1 MENYSLSD
9 IAAVANND
17 GIGGFGGGGSAW
29 VLIIL
34 FALIFGNGFGVNGNG
49 GALTEAQM
57 CNMNN
62 FTQLE
67 NAVGRL
73 ADNQF
78 NQSMMLQRGL
88 CDIGYQNL
96 DQFNNVGRD
105 LCAGFANTIASV
117 NQASARAQECCCET
131 NRNIDGVRYENA
143 INTAAINANIDAKFA
158 ALEKNQL
165 EQTIAAQQNQINQ
178 LQLQSQLCGVVR
190 YPNAMTYNAGFSP
203 FCASYGCNTG
213 CGNI

>member
-9 IAAVANND
+9 IAAVSDNKM
-17 GIGGFGGGGSAW
+17 GGFGGNSAW

-34 FALIFGNGFGVNGNG
+34 FALIFGWGGNSFGNRNACG
-49 GALTEAQM
+49 LTEADL
-57 CNMNN
+57 CNANN
-62 FTQLE
+62 FTQLQ
-67 NAVGRL
+67 NAVGRMN
-73 ADNQF
+73 DNMA
-78 NQSMMLQRGL
+78 NQNMLIANGMCNL
-88 CDIGYQNL
+88 GYQNL
-96 DQFNNVGRD
+96 EQFNQLGRD
-105 LCAGFANTIASV
+105 LCQGFATNVEAT

-131 NRNIDGVRYENA
+131 NRNIDSVRYENA
-143 INTAAINANIDAKFA
+143 MNTAAINANIDAKFA

-203 FCASYGCNTG
+203 FCGCNTG

>member
-9 IAAVANND
+9 IAAVSDNKMD
-17 GIGGFGGGGSAW
+17 GFGGNSAW

-34 FALIFGNGFGVNGNG
+34 FALIFGWGGNGFGNRNACG
-49 GALTEAQM
+49 LTEADL
-57 CNMNN
+57 CNANN
-62 FTQLE
+62 FTQLQ
-67 NAVGRL
+67 NAVGRMN
-73 ADNQF
+73 DNMA
-78 NQSMMLQRGL
+78 NQNMLISNGMCNL
-88 CDIGYQNL
+88 GYQNL
-96 DQFNNVGRD
+96 EQFNQLGRD
-105 LCAGFANTIASV
+105 MCQGFSAGIAAT

-131 NRNIDGVRYENA
+131 NRNIDSVRYENA
-143 INTAAINANIDAKFA
+143 MNTASINANIDAKFA

-190 YPNAMTYNAGFSP
+190 YPNAMTYSAGFSP
-203 FCASYGCNTG
+203 FCGCNTG

>member
-9 IAAVANND
+9 IAAVSDN
-17 GIGGFGGGGSAW
+17 GSFGGGNSAW

-34 FALIFGNGFGVNGNG
+34 FALIFGWGGNGFGCGNNGVV
-49 GALTEAQM
+49 TEAQM

-67 NAVGRL
+67 NSVGRL
-73 ADNQF
+73 SDQINQ
-78 NQSMMLQRGL
+78 NNNVLTQGICQL
-88 CDIGYQNL
+88 GYQNL
-96 DQFNNVGRD
+96 EQTNQIARD
-105 LCAGFANTIASV
+105 LCQGFANGVAAT
-117 NQASARAQECCCET
+117 NQAAFQAQQCCCET
-131 NRNIDGVRYENA
+131 NRNIDNVRYENA
-143 INTAAINANIDAKFA
+143 MNTASINANIDAKFA
-158 ALEKNQL
+158 AIEKQQL

-190 YPNAMTYNAGFSP
+190 YPNATTYNAGFNP
-203 FCASYGCNTG
+203 FFAQSACG

>member
-1 MENYSLSD
+1 M
-9 IAAVANND
+9 
-17 GIGGFGGGGSAW
+17 GGFGGGGSAW

-57 CNMNN
+57 CNMSN

-96 DQFNNVGRD
+96 KITTRED
-105 LCAGFANTIASV
+105 LYFAEAILRMRREAE
-117 NQASARAQECCCET
+117 AET
-131 NRNIDGVRYENA
+131 
-143 INTAAINANIDAKFA
+143 K
-158 ALEKNQL
+158 
-165 EQTIAAQQNQINQ
+165 
-178 LQLQSQLCGVVR
+178 S
-190 YPNAMTYNAGFSP
+190 
-203 FCASYGCNTG
+203 
-213 CGNI
+213 

>member
-9 IAAVANND
+9 IAAATGND
-17 GIGGFGGGGSAW
+17 GMGGFGGNSAW

-34 FALIFGNGFGVNGNG
+34 FALIFGWGGNGFGGANG
-49 GALTEAQM
+49 GAITEAQM

-73 ADNQF
+73 SDNQF
-78 NQSMMLQRGL
+78 NQSMMVQQGL
-88 CDIGYQNL
+88 CSLGYQNL
-96 DQFNNVGRD
+96 DQFSNLGRD
-105 LCAGFANTIASV
+105 LCSGFANAIAAT
-117 NQASARAQECCCET
+117 NQASFNAEKCCCET
-131 NRNIDGVRYENA
+131 NRNIDGVRYDNA

-178 LQLQSQLCGVVR
+178 LQLQVQMCGVVR
-190 YPNAMTYNAGFSP
+190 YPNAMTYNAGFNP
-203 FCASYGCNTG
+203 FCGCNTG
-213 CGNI
+213 CVNI